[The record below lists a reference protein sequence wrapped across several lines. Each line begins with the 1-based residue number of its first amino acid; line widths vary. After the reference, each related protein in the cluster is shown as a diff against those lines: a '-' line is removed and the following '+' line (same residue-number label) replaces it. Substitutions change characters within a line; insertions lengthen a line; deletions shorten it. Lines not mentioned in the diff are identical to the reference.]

1 MRDYKEEKKDVEDF
15 ITGTIKK
22 LTPDNKRKAADICLG
37 MILAQ
42 EGTKKNPPA
51 SMPQCGQLHS
61 IDN

>member
-1 MRDYKEEKKDVEDF
+1 MRDYREEKKDVEDF

-22 LTPDNKRKAADICLG
+22 LSPDNKRKAADICLG

-51 SMPQCGQLHS
+51 SMPQCG
-61 IDN
+61 